1 MSYLGQ
7 VELKSSDI
15 RRVDVTS
22 STSATH
28 TLTWIPPSE
37 QSLIVTIN
45 GVKQQNNYTISGTT
59 LTLDSAL
66 IASDEL
72 EVVGILDIGTTN
84 IPADDSIT
92 NAMVK
97 SSAAIAKT
105 KLASLDIVNA
115 DVNASAGIVG
125 SKLADNAITLAKL
138 EDGTQGDI
146 LYYGASGAPTRLGFG
161 TSGYFLKTQGT
172 GANPVW
178 ATVSLAPAFSACV
191 NDATVSFS
199 DATETKVTLNREIFD
214 SNGAFDHAT
223 NYRFTVPA
231 GEGGKYLISGGVKF
245 IGTGTFSNG
254 QALVFKNGSDIGS
267 VSHSQTA
274 TSMGS
279 LSMGGTW
286 LLDLAATDYL
296 ELYVYLDVASGVIQY
311 NGNATSQRT
320 WMSGFKLVGI

>member
-28 TLTWIPPSE
+28 TLTWTPPSE

-59 LTLDSAL
+59 LTLDTAL
-66 IASDEL
+66 VATDEL
-72 EVVGILDIGTTN
+72 EVVGILDIGVTN

-97 SSAAIAKT
+97 SSADIA
-105 KLASLDIVNA
+105 
-115 DVNASAGIVG
+115 G
-125 SKLADNAITLAKL
+125 SKLADNGITLAKL

-146 LYYGASGAPTRLGFG
+146 LYYGASGAPARLGFG
-161 TSGYFLKTQGT
+161 TSGDFLKTQGT
-172 GANPVW
+172 GANPAW

-214 SNGAFDHAT
+214 SNGAFDHST

-231 GEGGKYLISGGVKF
+231 GEGGKYLISAGVKF
-245 IGTGTFSNG
+245 IGTGDFSNG

>member
-72 EVVGILDIGTTN
+72 EVVGILDIGVTN
-84 IPADDSIT
+84 ILADDSIT

-97 SSAAIAKT
+97 SSADIA
-105 KLASLDIVNA
+105 
-115 DVNASAGIVG
+115 G
-125 SKLADNAITLAKL
+125 SKLADNGITLAKL

-146 LYYGASGAPTRLGFG
+146 LYYGASGAPARLGFG
-161 TSGYFLKTQGT
+161 TTGYFLKTQGT
-172 GANPVW
+172 GANPAW

-286 LLDLAATDYL
+286 LLDLAAADYL